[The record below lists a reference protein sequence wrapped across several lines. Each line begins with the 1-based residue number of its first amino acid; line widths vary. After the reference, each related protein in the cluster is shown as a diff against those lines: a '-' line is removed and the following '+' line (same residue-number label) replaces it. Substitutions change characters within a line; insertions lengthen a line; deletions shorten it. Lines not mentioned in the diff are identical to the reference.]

1 MPMGPI
7 NDHTPSAEAQQQSL
21 KNIEERE
28 NIPAGY
34 INVKLSTCGKVGAPA
49 SFYIKNFSP
58 EDIMNLGLSDE
69 KDIQIRMLKTLQ
81 NLIYNPNPD
90 PNSEGYIN
98 VSDFHEKEV
107 IELMLVLYETFY
119 QSVFPQ
125 QTWELTEEDYEE
137 LKRQNGGDTP
147 EYQAQIRAI
156 KNGEW
161 KPTFDLDISQ
171 AIDYYDI
178 SQDDNFKT
186 SVRFTNE
193 AYGKP
198 FSVKFSLPRYGDFLK
213 LKMFIDDVYQNED
226 RKYARLGQILKLH
239 QEANERMLKGENVDW
254 TKIPAVS
261 ARDEEDYKEYEVSKA
276 LFTTTASKALY
287 LQEFDGKD
295 VSHLSI
301 QEKIEMAKDPR
312 LDYDTFKQVQ
322 EMFDSLKFG
331 YKEEITAF
339 DPILQKVVQRPYT
352 FRILD
357 LLTAMQSTRSSKTHL
372 SFE

>member
-1 MPMGPI
+1 MPMGL
-7 NDHTPSAEAQQQSL
+7 NDHTPSVEAQNQSFD
-21 KNIEERE
+21 NVE
-28 NIPAGY
+28 NRVNVPDGY
-34 INVKLSTCGKVGAPA
+34 INVRLSTCGKVGAPK
-49 SFYIKNFSP
+49 SFYVKNFSP

-81 NLIYNPNPD
+81 NLIYNPD
-90 PNSEGYIN
+90 PNNIIDIG
-98 VSDFHEKEV
+98 DFHEKEV
-107 IELMLVLYETFY
+107 VELMLVIYETFY
-119 QSVFPQ
+119 QSIFPQ
-125 QTWELTEEDYEE
+125 QTWELTKEDYEE

-147 EYQAQIRAI
+147 EYRAQVKAI
-156 KNGEW
+156 QNGEW
-161 KPTFDLDISQ
+161 KPTFDLDISK
-171 AIDYYDI
+171 AIDFYDI
-178 SQDDNFKT
+178 SEDDNFKT

-193 AYGKP
+193 SYGKP
-198 FSVKFSLPRYGDFLK
+198 FTVKFSLPKYGDFLK

-226 RKYARLGQILKLH
+226 RKYARLGQILKLR

-261 ARDEEDYKEYEVSKA
+261 ARDEEDYKEYEISKT

-295 VSHLSI
+295 VSHLPI
-301 QEKIEMAKDPR
+301 RDKIEMAKDPR

-331 YKEEITAF
+331 YKEEITAL
-339 DPILQKVVQRPYT
+339 DPILNKVVQRPYT
-352 FRILD
+352 FRIMD

>member
-7 NDHTPSAEAQQQSL
+7 DDHTPSQEAQQQSFQ
-21 KNIEERE
+21 NIEDRINAPDGYV
-28 NIPAGY
+28 NI
-34 INVKLSTCGKVGAPA
+34 KLSTVGKVGAPA
-49 SFYIKNFSP
+49 SFFIKSFSP

-69 KDIQIRMLKTLQ
+69 KDFQIRLLKTLQ
-81 NLIYNPNPD
+81 SLIYNPMRPGE
-90 PNSEGYIN
+90 PGYID
-98 VSDFHEKEV
+98 VGDFHEKEV
-107 IELMLVLYETFY
+107 IETLLTMYEFFY

-147 EYQAQIRAI
+147 EYRAQLRAI

-161 KPTFDLDISQ
+161 RPAFDLDISQ

-178 SQDDNFKT
+178 SNDDNFKT
-186 SVRFTNE
+186 TVKYETDL
-193 AYGKP
+193 YGKP
-198 FSVKFSLPRYGDFLK
+198 FSVKFSLPKYGDFLK

-226 RKYARLGQILKLH
+226 RKYARLGQILQLRKD
-239 QEANERMLKGENVDW
+239 ANERMLNGENVDW

-261 ARDEEDYKEYEVSKA
+261 PRDEEDYKEYEVAKA

-287 LQEFDGKD
+287 IKEFDGKD

-301 QEKIEMAKDPR
+301 REKINLAKDPR
-312 LDYDTFKQVQ
+312 LDFDTFKQVQ

-331 YKEEITAF
+331 YKEEITAL
-339 DPILQKVVQRPYT
+339 DPILNKVVQRPYN
-352 FRILD
+352 FRVMD
-357 LLTAMQSTRSSKTHL
+357 LLTAMQSARSSKAHL

>member
-1 MPMGPI
+1 MPMGQDAHMPTEEEQI
-7 NDHTPSAEAQQQSL
+7 KSI
-21 KNIEERE
+21 KNVEERE
-28 NIPAGY
+28 NVPAGY

-58 EDIMNLGLSDE
+58 EDIMNLGLADE
-69 KDIQIRMLKTLQ
+69 KDLQIRLLKTLQ
-81 NLIYNPNPD
+81 NLIYNPD
-90 PNSEGYIN
+90 GKID
-98 VSDFHEKEV
+98 VGDFHEKEV
-107 IELMLVLYETFY
+107 VELMLVLYETFY

-125 QTWELTEEDYEE
+125 QKWELTKEDYEE

-147 EYQAQIRAI
+147 EYRAQLKAI
-156 KNGEW
+156 ETGEW
-161 KPTFDLDISQ
+161 TPTFDLDIAQ

-178 SQDDNFKT
+178 SKDDNFKT
-186 SVRFTNE
+186 TVKFTSDAYNPPFTVR
-193 AYGKP
+193 
-198 FSVKFSLPRYGDFLK
+198 FSLPRYGDFLK

-226 RKYARLGQILKLH
+226 RKYARLGQIIRLH
-239 QEANERMLKGENVDW
+239 REANERMTKGEYIDW

-287 LQEFDGKD
+287 LLEFDGRD
-295 VSHLSI
+295 VSHLPI
-301 QEKIEMAKDPR
+301 REKIELARDPR
-312 LDYDTFKQVQ
+312 LDYDMFRQVQ
-322 EMFDSLKFG
+322 EKFDSLKFG